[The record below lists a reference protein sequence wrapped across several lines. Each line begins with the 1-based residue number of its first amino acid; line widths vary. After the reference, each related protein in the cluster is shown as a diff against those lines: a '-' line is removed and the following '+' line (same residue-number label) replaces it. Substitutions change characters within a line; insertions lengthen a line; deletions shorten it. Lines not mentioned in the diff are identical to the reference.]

1 MIENNK
7 NILIDDLEG
16 EIWRDINGFPN
27 YKCSNMGRVKTM
39 PKEKVRLRAGNFITK
54 EKILK
59 QKITKWGYPSVTLY
73 LDVKP
78 VFKTV
83 HRLILSSFE
92 VNVSNKPQVNH
103 KNGNKLDNRVTN
115 LRWGTKSENYQ
126 DRFRHGTDNNG
137 ERNGRSVLNS
147 LSVLAIRMRLTLG
160 ESQEN
165 LANEFGV
172 SQVMISRIKL
182 RKAWKHV

>member
-1 MIENNK
+1 MSVLLATSPKHEVRNLPNFPGYAIGWDGSVWSYWEK
-7 NILIDDLEG
+7 RGRKKSVISLTRKRLKPSITRGYYQVALT
-16 EIWRDINGFPN
+16 RNGVV
-27 YKCSNMGRVKTM
+27 YYRK
-39 PKEKVRLRAGNFITK
+39 
-54 EKILK
+54 
-59 QKITKWGYPSVTLY
+59 
-73 LDVKP
+73 
-78 VFKTV
+78 V
-83 HRLILSSFE
+83 HRLVLEEFIGPR
-92 VNVSNKPQVNH
+92 PQGTEACH
-103 KNGNKLDNRVTN
+103 ENGNKLDNRVTN